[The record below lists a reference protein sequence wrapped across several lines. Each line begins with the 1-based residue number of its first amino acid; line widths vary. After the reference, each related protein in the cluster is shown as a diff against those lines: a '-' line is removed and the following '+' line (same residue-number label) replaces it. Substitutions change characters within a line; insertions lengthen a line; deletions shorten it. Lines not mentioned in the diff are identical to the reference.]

1 MNDEVI
7 VKIEIGKKVFGHKTI
22 FSNLK
27 LSISK
32 GEIVSIFGPS
42 GCGKTTLLRM
52 ISGLESIHDNE
63 IIFNEKNTGNI
74 GFIFQKPVLYPH
86 LNVGKNILLGVN
98 KKLSKQEKIATIES
112 SLELVNLS
120 GYAERKVT
128 TLSGGEAQRVVLARA
143 LLAEP
148 MLLLL
153 DEPFSSLDLDS
164 RRKLTNDVK
173 EILKAKRV
181 AAIHVSH
188 DLEEA
193 SIISDRILNWDEICT
208 PNNTSNNNERVQ
220 SIHE

>member
-1 MNDEVI
+1 MSDE
-7 VKIEIGKKVFGHKTI
+7 KIIAKIAVQDKSFASEPI

-27 LSISK
+27 LSVK
-32 GEIVSIFGPS
+32 QGEIVSIYGPS

-52 ISGLESIHDNE
+52 IAGLETARLNE
-63 IIFNEKNTGNI
+63 ILFNDNVDQNI

-86 LNVGKNILLGVN
+86 LNVAKNILLGI
-98 KKLSKQEKIATIES
+98 KSKLSKSEKLSTVKQ

-120 GYAERKVT
+120 GFENRNVS

-148 MLLLL
+148 RLLLL
-153 DEPFSSLDLDS
+153 DEPFSSLDLNS
-164 RRKLTNDVK
+164 RRQLANDVK
-173 EILKAKRV
+173 QILNVKNV

-193 SIISDRILNWDEICT
+193 KIISDRIVNWEDICE
-208 PNNTSNNNERVQ
+208 PNDASNNNEDD
-220 SIHE
+220 

>member
-1 MNDEVI
+1 MSDE
-7 VKIEIGKKVFGHKTI
+7 KIIAKIAVQDKSFASEPI

-27 LSISK
+27 LSVK
-32 GEIVSIFGPS
+32 QGEIVSIYGPS

-52 ISGLESIHDNE
+52 IAGLETARLNE
-63 IIFNEKNTGNI
+63 IWFDDNVDQNI

-86 LNVGKNILLGVN
+86 LNVAKNILLGI
-98 KKLSKQEKIATIES
+98 KSKLSKSEKLSTVKQ

-120 GYAERKVT
+120 GFENRNVS

-148 MLLLL
+148 RLLLL
-153 DEPFSSLDLDS
+153 DEPFSSLDLNS
-164 RRKLTNDVK
+164 RRQLANDVK
-173 EILKAKRV
+173 QILNLKNV

-193 SIISDRILNWDEICT
+193 KIISDRIVNWEEICE
-208 PNNTSNNNERVQ
+208 PNNASNNNEDD
-220 SIHE
+220 